1 MPTSIAELQ
10 AAIADRY
17 RIERELGRGGMATV
31 YLAHDLRHNRRVAF
45 KVLRP
50 ELAATLGPERFLH
63 EIRIAAGLQHP
74 HILPVFD
81 SGDAAGQLWYTMPYV
96 EGETLRQRLL
106 REKQLPLDEARR
118 IAVQVLSALGYAH
131 AHGVIHRDVKPEN
144 ILLDGDQAVLADL
157 GIARAMTTVG
167 EDRLTETGLSLGTPS
182 YMSPEQ
188 ACAEPSLD
196 GRTDL
201 YSLGCVLYEMLAG
214 EPPYTG
220 PTPQAIVARRLVEPP
235 PRLRTI
241 RDVPE
246 SLEQAIHRAL
256 ARNPADRFAT
266 AEQFSRAL
274 LDPAR
279 SPARRHRLSRRWLAV
294 GGVAAGLVVAV
305 AVGLTLRQRGA
316 PAPALDENLVAV
328 APIEVL
334 APRLELWGEGLVD
347 VLSRNLD
354 GAGPLR
360 TVSPA
365 LMVHHW
371 RGAGDRAAAVRLGR
385 RTGARW
391 VVLGSLVPAGPDS
404 IRLAATI
411 LDARSGGPIGEIDVR
426 ENEARIDRLTDSAT
440 VRLIGELGRRLPI
453 GALRQNSL
461 AGVSLPVL
469 RSFLRGEQFYRRTAW
484 DSAMVYFE
492 HAVSL
497 DSGFAIA
504 WRRMNGVR
512 GCGRKGFR
520 GDPLAHEWGLRAGAL
535 NRGLAPRDS
544 LLIAADSLSEALFA
558 QLGDS
563 VWREQQGRLFATLN
577 AAVQRYPG
585 DPEVWYELG
594 DALYHWPAPRR
605 TTVDGMLNAFD
616 RAIAL
621 DSAFGPAYIHPIEL
635 AFQVGRI
642 DAARRYLDAY
652 LALNQTDPN
661 SEGMGLVAKL
671 LATGQPSPEATR
683 QLQAASSYVLSA
695 AGWVLRSIPDSAES
709 AVQVA
714 RALVQSRPSGEPV
727 FDLPTVRRWWLGRAL
742 ADRGHLREA
751 YSLAED
757 LSPDDFVYL
766 ALAGTVPG
774 QRADATFR
782 KWMLTA
788 DPKQLSF
795 ELLSGR
801 LGALSWWSSRRD
813 TTALRRA
820 SLGWDALARG
830 AGGSR
835 ELELWARYGVAATQ
849 AHLALA
855 RRDTTEAVRRFG
867 ALPDS
872 VCPCLPDRI
881 LTARLLTAN
890 GQAVQA
896 RALLERI
903 WPVNWDPSAE
913 LLVLERARVADRL
926 GQREQAAGLYRY
938 VADLWRSADPALQPY
953 VAEARARLQRL
964 GG

>member
-1 MPTSIAELQ
+1 
-10 AAIADRY
+10 
-17 RIERELGRGGMATV
+17 MATV
-31 YLAHDLRHNRRVAF
+31 YLAHDLRHNRPVGF

-106 REKQLPLDEARR
+106 LEKQLPLDDARR
-118 IAVQVLSALGYAH
+118 IAVQVLSALEYAH

-144 ILLDGDQAVLADL
+144 ILLEGDQAVLADL
-157 GIARAMTTVG
+157 GIARAMSAVG
-167 EDRLTETGLSLGTPS
+167 ENRLTETGLSLGTPS

-188 ACAEPSLD
+188 ACADPSLD

-266 AEQFSRAL
+266 AGEFSRAL

-279 SPARRHRLSRRWLAV
+279 SPVRRHRLSRRWLAV
-294 GGVAAGLVVAV
+294 GGVAAGLAV
-305 AVGLTLRQRGA
+305 AATVGLMLRQWGT
-316 PAPALDENLVAV
+316 PALALDENLVAV

-334 APRLELWGEGLVD
+334 APKLELWGEGLVD

-365 LMVHHW
+365 LLVHHW

-385 RTGARW
+385 RSGARW

-426 ENEARIDRLTDSAT
+426 ENQARIDRLTDSAT

-453 GALRQNSL
+453 GTPRQSSL

-469 RSFLRGEQFYRRTAW
+469 RSFLRGEQFYRRTVW
-484 DSAMVYFE
+484 DSAMVYYE
-492 HAVSL
+492 HAISL

-535 NRGLAPRDS
+535 NRGLARRDS
-544 LLIAADSLSEALFA
+544 LLIAADSLSEALFD

-563 VWREQQGRLFATLN
+563 VWREQRGRLFATLD
-577 AAVQRYPG
+577 ATVQRYPG
-585 DPEVWYELG
+585 DPEAWYELG
-594 DALYHWPAPRR
+594 DALYHWPAPSR
-605 TTVDGMLNAFD
+605 TTVDGMLSAFD

-661 SEGMGLVAKL
+661 SEGMGLVSKL

-727 FDLPTVRRWWLGRAL
+727 FDQPTVRRWWLGRAL

-766 ALAGTVPG
+766 ARAGTVPG

-788 DPKQLSF
+788 DPKELSF

-801 LGALSWWSSRRD
+801 LGALSWWSNRRD

-820 SLGWDALARG
+820 SVGWDALARS

-835 ELELWARYGVAATQ
+835 ELELWARYGVAATE

-890 GQAVQA
+890 GQAEQA
-896 RALLERI
+896 RAILERI

-926 GQREQAAGLYRY
+926 GRREQAAGLYRY
-938 VADLWRSADPALQPY
+938 VADLWRNADPELQPY
-953 VAEARARLQRL
+953 VAEARARQHQSQ
-964 GG
+964 

>member
-1 MPTSIAELQ
+1 
-10 AAIADRY
+10 
-17 RIERELGRGGMATV
+17 MATV
-31 YLAHDLRHNRRVAF
+31 YLARDLHHDRPVAL
-45 KVLRP
+45 KVLRS
-50 ELAATLGPERFLH
+50 ELAATLGPDRFLH

-81 SGDAAGQLWYTMPYV
+81 SGDAAGKLWYTMPYV

-106 REKQLPLDEARR
+106 REKQLPLDDARR
-118 IAVQVLSALGYAH
+118 IAIQALSALGYAH
-131 AHGVIHRDVKPEN
+131 THGIIHRDVKPEN
-144 ILLDGDQAVLADL
+144 ILLERDQAVLADL
-157 GIARAMTTVG
+157 GIARAMNAVG

-188 ACAEPSLD
+188 ACADPNLD
-196 GRTDL
+196 GRTDI

-220 PTPQAIVARRLVEPP
+220 PTPQAIVARRLTERPP
-235 PRLRTI
+235 HLRTI

-246 SLEQAIHRAL
+246 SLELAIHRSL
-256 ARNPADRFAT
+256 ARNRADRFAT
-266 AEQFSRAL
+266 AEEFAQAL
-274 LDPAR
+274 VDPVR
-279 SPARRHRLSRRWLAV
+279 LPAKRHHLSRRWLAA
-294 GGVAAGLVVAV
+294 GGVAAGLALAV
-305 AVGLTLRQRGA
+305 AVGLMLRQWGA

-328 APIEVL
+328 APMGVL
-334 APRLELWGEGLVD
+334 APKLELWGEGLVD

-360 TVSPA
+360 TVSPS
-365 LMVHHW
+365 LLVHHW
-371 RGAGDRAAAVRLGR
+371 QGAGDRAAAVRLGR

-411 LDARSGGPIGEIDVR
+411 LDARSGAPVGEIDVR
-426 ENEARIDRLTDSAT
+426 ENGARMDRLTDSAT

-453 GALRQNSL
+453 GALRQSSL
-461 AGVSLPVL
+461 AGVGLPVL
-469 RSFLRGEQFYRRTAW
+469 RLFLRGEQFYRRTAW
-484 DSAMVYFE
+484 DSAMAYYE

-563 VWREQQGRLFATLN
+563 VWREHQDRLFATLD
-577 AAVQRYPG
+577 AAVQRYPT

-594 DALYHWPAPRR
+594 DALYHWPIPSR
-605 TTVDGMLNAFD
+605 TTVDRMLDAFD

-635 AFQVGRI
+635 EFQVGRI
-642 DAARRYLDAY
+642 DAAGRYLNAY

-671 LATGQPSPEATR
+671 LATGQPSLETTR
-683 QLQAASSYVLSA
+683 QLEEASSYVLTS
-695 AGWVLRSIPDSAES
+695 AGWVLRNIPDSAES

-714 RALVQSRPSGEPV
+714 RVLVQSRPSGEPV
-727 FDLPTVRRWWLGRAL
+727 FDQPLVRKWWLGRAL

-751 YSLAED
+751 YALAEA
-757 LSPDDFVYL
+757 LSPDDLVYL
-766 ALAGTVPG
+766 ALAGTVPAA
-774 QRADATFR
+774 RADAIFR
-782 KWMLTA
+782 KWMLTV
-788 DPKQLSF
+788 DRQQLSF
-795 ELLSGR
+795 DLLSGR

-820 SLGWDALARG
+820 SVGWDALARS
-830 AGGSR
+830 AGETP

-881 LTARLLTAN
+881 LTARLLAAN
-890 GQAVQA
+890 GQAERA
-896 RALLERI
+896 RAILERI
-903 WPVNWDPSAE
+903 WPVNWDPSAG
-913 LLVLERARVADRL
+913 LLVLERARVAERL
-926 GQREQAAGLYRY
+926 GRREQATGLYRY
-938 VADLWRSADPALQPY
+938 VADLWRNADPALQPY

-964 GG
+964 GR